1 MPTTN
6 NATSDISAPNGFVP
20 EPDTVYDD
28 TNACLVLDL
37 FDLLEESTLIRFY
50 KSGCVTDY
58 ELLEKVAAIVNKRV
72 DPIGLIDHNTGLR
85 KGA

>member
-1 MPTTN
+1 MPIPN
-6 NATSDISAPNGFVP
+6 NAVPDISAPNGNVP
-20 EPDTVYDD
+20 YDDHNRCLVYD
-28 TNACLVLDL
+28 LLH
-37 FDLLEESTLIRFY
+37 LLEESTLSRFY
-50 KSGCVTDY
+50 NSGCVTDY